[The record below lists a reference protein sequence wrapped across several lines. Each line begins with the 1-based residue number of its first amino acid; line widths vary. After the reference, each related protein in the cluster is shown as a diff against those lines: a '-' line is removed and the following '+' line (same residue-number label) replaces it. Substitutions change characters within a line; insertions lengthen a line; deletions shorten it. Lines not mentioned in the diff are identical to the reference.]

1 MGNPKIIRACSA
13 CGVEREHYTR
23 HTGRHISPCV
33 ECQIAKAKKRQTD
46 IRDDPDKLEYQ
57 RVEWARIKK
66 RQRMIYRGDIG
77 THTSEPDI
85 QPASIPM
92 VDRKRQRRRRREDAK
107 PEDAPPLPV
116 SPSLA
121 KPPSSRRRRRPW
133 PTKPP
138 EAGLEP

>member
-1 MGNPKIIRACSA
+1 MGNPKVIRMCRA

-23 HTGRHISPCV
+23 HTGRLISPCV
-33 ECQIAKAKKRQTD
+33 ECQIAKSKQRQTD
-46 IRDDPDKLEYQ
+46 IRDDPDKLETQ

-66 RQRMIYRGDIG
+66 RQRMIYRGDVG
-77 THTSEPDI
+77 AYTSEPEV

-92 VDRKRQRRRRREDAK
+92 MERKRRRRETASR
-107 PEDAPPLPV
+107 EALPLPPV

-133 PTKPP
+133 PTKSLDD
-138 EAGLEP
+138 LEP